1 MKKLSTLLILS
12 MIFNFGLASAQPQS
26 AVSSISDEQ
35 AHEIVFN
42 GTPDDV
48 KKLIQ
53 NGYDVNKVYLCGT
66 LLNEAVRSSARGK
79 NARKYP
85 TYALEKIKILVNAGA
100 DVNLIPCPGMSMP
113 ALHWAVSLPDELK
126 YLEVDANN
134 AIDEKIK
141 NKIGECNFPGIVSKP
156 CGDVSP
162 EEREKIR
169 IAVKDAM
176 QLAYNTFS
184 PYFME
189 IIDFLIT
196 NEADINLKAG
206 TLETAPLHIAATN
219 PQEITLAPLQY
230 LIKKGANLNIQDKDG
245 NTPLF
250 GAYGLG
256 NDRAIDILIKSGADE
271 TITNK
276 QGLTYKNVEGKKI
289 RGFIDVQENLIL
301 DEF

>member
-1 MKKLSTLLILS
+1 MKITKLLIMAIILFS
-12 MIFNFGLASAQPQS
+12 INKVQAQNTASQ
-26 AVSSISDEQ
+26 ISDEQ
-35 AHEIVFN
+35 AHEIVFK

-48 KKLIQ
+48 RKLVQ
-53 NGYDVNKVYLCGT
+53 SGYNVNKVYLCNT
-66 LLNEAVRSSARGK
+66 LLNVAVRSSARGT
-79 NARKYP
+79 NARKHP

-100 DVNLIPCPGMSMP
+100 DVNLIPCPNLSMP
-113 ALHWAVSLPDELK
+113 PLHWAVSLPQELK
-126 YLEVDANN
+126 YLEVDANKI
-134 AIDEKIK
+134 IDEKIK

-156 CGDVSP
+156 CEEVTP
-162 EEREKIR
+162 EETKKIK

-189 IIDFLIT
+189 IIDFLAT
-196 NEADINLKAG
+196 NGADINLKAG

-250 GAYGLG
+250 WAYGLR
-256 NDRAIDILIKSGADE
+256 NDSAVDVLIKSGADA
-271 TITNK
+271 TITNR
-276 QGLTYKNVEGKKI
+276 QGAIYKDVEGKNI
-289 RGFIDVQENLIL
+289 RGFMDVQGNMIFN
-301 DEF
+301 EF